1 MKENKDSQIKVRLT
15 QTERKA
21 VQDYAAA
28 HSLTIS
34 ELVRQALY
42 RMLGGNKDE

>member
-21 VQDYAAA
+21 VQEYAAA
-28 HSLTIS
+28 HNLTIS